1 MLGQYVAIVAQALQP
16 FSAVSGESL
25 RLLCTGLLG
34 AAEAIARELQAGKVT
49 DTEART
55 VFAKLII
62 GSLRAA

>member
-1 MLGQYVAIVAQALQP
+1 MLGEYVAIVALALQP
-16 FSAVSGESL
+16 FSAVSGEKL

-34 AAEAIARELQAGKVT
+34 AAEAIAREVT

-55 VFAKLII
+55 VLSKLIV

>member
-1 MLGQYVAIVAQALQP
+1 MPGEYVTIVALALQP
-16 FSAVSGESL
+16 FSPVSGETL

-49 DTEART
+49 DIEART
-55 VFAKLII
+55 VFAKLIV